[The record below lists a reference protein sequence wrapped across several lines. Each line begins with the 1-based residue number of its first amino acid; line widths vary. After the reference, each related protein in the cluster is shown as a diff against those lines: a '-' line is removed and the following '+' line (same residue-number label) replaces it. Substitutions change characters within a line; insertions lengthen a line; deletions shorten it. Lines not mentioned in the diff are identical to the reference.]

1 MYLGLYLKKPV
12 IEPGYYPK
20 IDTKYIK
27 EYRNGTLEQS
37 LKIGNF
43 FLNNIDEEC
52 DVLAGPYEYDYW
64 DSKQCKKIVDW
75 IEKNQDKIKETELDA
90 FFKVINDYCKQAVEL
105 DTGVEIDL

>member
-20 IDTKYIK
+20 IDKKHIK
-27 EYRNGTLEQS
+27 EYRNGTFEQS
-37 LKIGNF
+37 LKLGDF

-52 DVLAGPYEYDYW
+52 DVLVGPYEYDYW

-75 IEKNQDKIKETELDA
+75 IEKNQYKIKEAKLDD